1 MECSVSIDKL
11 GRICSQR
18 REYIYKYK
26 DKVDI
31 VALAMVQIEVDF
43 LFVYNFFIYPAQSTS
58 SLSSILS
65 ARSAIAFYWKIHS

>member
-31 VALAMVQIEVDF
+31 IALAMVDDLLGLAPWGLESLAMNTFINVQIEMKK
-43 LFVYNFFIYPAQSTS
+43 T
-58 SLSSILS
+58 
-65 ARSAIAFYWKIHS
+65 KISHPWS